1 MQRAH
6 NVKRAAPP
14 SKGKGPGDLPAPA
27 VPARKHRNFPLCRT
41 SAYMPPGS
49 DKVGLSATNQP
60 SKVVWELDYGLS
72 DKQFKELSARFPGVA
87 FVQVG
92 MDCHDHPIAHT
103 SYRIVW
109 ENVVRKLRPGW
120 KVADVAGNP
129 DYNEKFNAR
138 QEGRN
143 NPITIDTFCKV
154 LSTKDSI
161 RAKTRWGPPVSAG
174 KTRWEEMTVYD
185 MYRNETNRERFS
197 QYDAFLMNHSLYYY
211 EFSEINRLLNLNKS
225 SVLFATIHKLD
236 GQSGTINC
244 GEQSYE
250 KNFVSGNVVQ
260 RNVETGEEYR
270 HPDPAPWFSK
280 FCYADEHGAFAWT
293 INKGCDDTYIIT
305 ATSTDPVLV
314 PENCWLGG
322 RIIYRNGTE
331 TVEVEPSTLQLL
343 PPPPAYSLEE
353 VKFTTHD
360 LLPGYANN
368 KEVTVK
374 ITHPELY
381 DSLRKW
387 MINKPRNSRTLQDLT
402 AKAHREV
409 GNNTLVGTSRRVSID
424 PEALTGHIFAAW
436 MQGVDFEASMF
447 EASLRSSTYA
457 SAVNRNL
464 SGRTMVLSQGN
475 IAKQIA
481 NYALKVSTVV
491 RSKDPVHQVLAQ
503 IDDML

>member
-1 MQRAH
+1 
-6 NVKRAAPP
+6 VKRSAPP
-14 SKGKGPGDLPAPA
+14 SAKGKAPA
-27 VPARKHRNFPLCRT
+27 NPPTAAAKPLPKHRNFPLCRT
-41 SAYMPPGS
+41 SQYKPPGS
-49 DKVGLSATNQP
+49 DKVGLSPTNQP

-72 DKQFKELSARFPGVA
+72 EVQFKQLSARFPGVA
-87 FVQVG
+87 FVQTG

-109 ENVVRKLRPGW
+109 ENVTRKLRPGW
-120 KVADVAGNP
+120 LVADVAGNP
-129 DYNEKFNAR
+129 DYNERFNDKQAKR
-138 QEGRN
+138 QS
-143 NPITIDTFCKV
+143 PIHIDTFCKV

-161 RAKTRWGPPVSAG
+161 RAKTRWGPPVVDG
-174 KTRWEEMTVYD
+174 NIRWEEMTVYD
-185 MYRNETNRERFS
+185 MYRNDENRQRFA

-211 EFSEINRLLNLNKS
+211 EFSEVNRLLNLNKQ
-225 SVLFATIHKLD
+225 SVLFATVHKLE

-244 GEQSYE
+244 GEQRYE
-250 KNFVSGNVVQ
+250 KDFVTGKVVQ
-260 RNVETGEEYR
+260 TNVETGEEYK
-270 HPDPAPWFSK
+270 HPDPAPWFRK

-314 PENCWLGG
+314 PEECWLGG

-331 TVEVEPSTLQLL
+331 TVEVEPSSLALD

-353 VKFTTHD
+353 VEFTTHD
-360 LLPGYANN
+360 LLPNACVS
-368 KEVTVK
+368 KRVAVK
-374 ITHPELY
+374 ITHPELF

-409 GNNTLVGTSRRVSID
+409 GNNTLVGPSKRVNIT
-424 PEALTGHIFAAW
+424 PQALTEHIFAAW
-436 MQGVDFEASMF
+436 MAGVGFEANMF
-447 EASLRSSTYA
+447 DVTTGSNTYA

-464 SGRTMVLSQGN
+464 AGKTLTWNQGN
-475 IAKQIA
+475 VAKQITS
-481 NYALKVSTVV
+481 YALKVSHVV

-503 IDDML
+503 IDELL